1 MAGELS
7 EDADR
12 TIRQIFGNSDDE
24 SDLDLDFD
32 EEDFEDNLPLA
43 VLRRSEDSEGEME
56 FELSSDEEDEEVE
69 ETEEWSSN
77 ILTHEDFNFD
87 HEFVGPTMRMLP
99 SKSALD
105 FLITQRR

>member
-24 SDLDLDFD
+24 SDNLDLDFD

-43 VLRRSEDSEGEME
+43 VLRRSEDSEDEGNGARGR
-56 FELSSDEEDEEVE
+56 LSV
-69 ETEEWSSN
+69 
-77 ILTHEDFNFD
+77 
-87 HEFVGPTMRMLP
+87 
-99 SKSALD
+99 
-105 FLITQRR
+105 